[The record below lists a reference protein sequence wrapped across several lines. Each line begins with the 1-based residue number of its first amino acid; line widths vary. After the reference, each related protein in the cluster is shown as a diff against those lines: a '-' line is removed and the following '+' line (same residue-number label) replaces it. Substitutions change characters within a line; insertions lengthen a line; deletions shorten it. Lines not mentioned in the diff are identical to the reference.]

1 MDPQQQAL
9 VAALMGGQNNVQPS
23 MISPQPQAQQFSP
36 QMLGYGNQMNPMG
49 GQNPQMM
56 QGQMQQQSDPTVAQI
71 QNAGGFGNYYSQQ
84 QQVPGMYAQQNMI
97 GQ

>member
-56 QGQMQQQSDPTVAQI
+56 QGQMQQSDPTVAQI

>member
-1 MDPQQQAL
+1 MDPQQAAL

-23 MISPQPQAQQFSP
+23 MIAPQPQAQQFSP

-56 QGQMQQQSDPTVAQI
+56 QGQMQQQQI
-71 QNAGGFGNYYSQQ
+71 
-84 QQVPGMYAQQNMI
+84 PGMYAQQNMI